1 MTLTRTP
8 RRAFT
13 SITIASRRRSSS
25 PSSAS
30 PELLH
35 LSELSTDAVDGNAA
49 EKLPTTTEE
58 HRKAEPTPAPEPG
71 RLLSQEMQSQ
81 TSQLQPGTQTR
92 QVAIGGPL
100 EEVPPEASSREP
112 DTDTQSV
119 GHGEESSVQYG
130 CVSAR
135 GAKEGA
141 SPSPPE
147 SPAPSGHVSHVHL
160 TPSPRTSSHSLI
172 PLIASPHTDS
182 DPAMRPKALLSVSGS
197 SASSPDEGVGLS
209 SPPEW
214 CRNTE
219 LMRQQGPCTLHRAG
233 ERLPSAIHR
242 EVVSPQTTE
251 AAGRLGVE
259 NEGLSC
265 RPPVGWGGRCC
276 GNSIPS
282 WNSFSIYSNDPVFPL
297 KRCWFCCLINRA
309 AVRSSFTSL
318 KLKLPSL
325 LTPPWKAPTQVC
337 SML

>member
-25 PSSAS
+25 PSSSAS

-35 LSELSTDAVDGNAA
+35 LSELSTDAADANAA
-49 EKLPTTTEE
+49 EKLPPTTEE
-58 HRKAEPTPAPEPG
+58 HRKAEPTPAFEPG
-71 RLLSQEMQSQ
+71 SLLSQEKQSQ

-92 QVAIGGPL
+92 QVAIGGQL
-100 EEVPPEASSREP
+100 EEADVPTEASSREP

-135 GAKEGA
+135 GATEEA
-141 SPSPPE
+141 APSPPE
-147 SPAPSGHVSHVHL
+147 SPAPSGHVSHVYL
-160 TPSPRTSSHSLI
+160 TLSPITSSHSLI
-172 PLIASPHTDS
+172 PVITSPHTDS
-182 DPAMRPKALLSVSGS
+182 DPAMRPKALLSVRHRS
-197 SASSPDEGVGLS
+197 SATSPDEGVGLS

-219 LMRQQGPCTLHRAG
+219 LLRQKGPCTLYRTG

-251 AAGRLGVE
+251 AAGRL
-259 NEGLSC
+259 
-265 RPPVGWGGRCC
+265 
-276 GNSIPS
+276 
-282 WNSFSIYSNDPVFPL
+282 
-297 KRCWFCCLINRA
+297 
-309 AVRSSFTSL
+309 SL
-318 KLKLPSL
+318 
-325 LTPPWKAPTQVC
+325 
-337 SML
+337 